1 LPELPE
7 VETVRRD
14 LHAAFTGRRIDL
26 VTVEGTRTLRRHLD
40 PGGVPV
46 RLRGQRLLGADRRGK
61 YLLLDLDGGDVVVI
75 HLGMSGQLL
84 TAAPDA
90 PAARHTHLVVRWD
103 EGPDLRF
110 VDPRTFGE
118 VFVTERGEDGLV
130 PELAH
135 LGFDPVSDAI
145 GWRELGRRLAA
156 RGTKIKPLLMDQGFI
171 AGIGNIYSDEILWTA
186 KVRHNRPAN
195 ELAPR
200 EVRAIDR
207 ATVAILGDAIE
218 ARGSSL
224 SDEQYR
230 DLMGQAG
237 SYQEHHRVYGR
248 EGSPCERCGRPIVR
262 LKAYG
267 RSTWYCP
274 HCQV

>member
-1 LPELPE
+1 VPELPE

-14 LHAAFTGRRIDL
+14 LDATFAGRRIER
-26 VTVEGTRTLRRHLD
+26 VTVEGARTLRRHLD
-40 PGGVPV
+40 PSGVPV
-46 RLRGQRLLGADRRGK
+46 RLKGQRLQHAGRRGK
-61 YLLLDLDGGDVVVI
+61 YLLLDLDGGDVLVV

-84 TAAPDA
+84 TVDPAAPAD
-90 PAARHTHLVVRWD
+90 RHTHLTVTWD

-118 VFVTERGEDGLV
+118 VWVSEPDGTGVV

-135 LGFDPVSDAI
+135 LGFDPVIDAI
-145 GWRELGRRLAA
+145 GWKEWARRLGT
-156 RGTKIKPLLMDQGFI
+156 RRTKIKPLLMDQGFV

-186 KVRHNRPAN
+186 KVRHDRPAN
-195 ELAPR
+195 ALTTR
-200 EVRAIDR
+200 EIKAVDR
-207 ATVAILGDAIE
+207 ATTEILDQAIAK
-218 ARGSSL
+218 RGSSL

-230 DLMGQAG
+230 DLMGEAG
-237 SYQEHHRVYGR
+237 SYQHHHKVYGR
-248 EGSPCERCGRPIVR
+248 EGRPCERCGRPITR

-274 HCQV
+274 RCQV